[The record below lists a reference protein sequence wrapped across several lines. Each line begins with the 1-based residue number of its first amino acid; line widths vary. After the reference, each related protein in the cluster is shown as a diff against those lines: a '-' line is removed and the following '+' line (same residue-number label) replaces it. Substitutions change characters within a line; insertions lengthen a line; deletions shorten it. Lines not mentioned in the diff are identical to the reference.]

1 MKILVTV
8 YRKDSDSPERE
19 LDVSGIGLEAA
30 ADVVG
35 IPADSLVDVYPL
47 GESQAAAL
55 GRLADVSLDDLDSYE
70 YFLETVED

>member
-1 MKILVTV
+1 MKILITV

-35 IPADSLVDVYPL
+35 IPADCLVDVYPL
-47 GESQAAAL
+47 DESQAAAL
-55 GRLADVSLDDLDSYE
+55 GRLADVSLDLDSYE
-70 YFLETVED
+70 YFLEAVEG